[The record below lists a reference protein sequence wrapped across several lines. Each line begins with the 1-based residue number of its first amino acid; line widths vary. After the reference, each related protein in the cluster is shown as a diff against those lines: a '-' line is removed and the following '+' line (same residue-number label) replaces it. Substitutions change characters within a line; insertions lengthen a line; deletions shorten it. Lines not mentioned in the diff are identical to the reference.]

1 MLDFMGKGIAVIV
14 VFLLPGATGNL
25 RGTPDYTQCGVAG
38 HQTATK
44 RIVHGHDAGQ
54 CVWRWQVSL
63 GSVTNGQFCG
73 GTLISPGWVLTAAHC
88 ITQIRTG
95 CEVRGLRIGAGT
107 WKSREDVDQ
116 SDTSV
121 ERRVAKVYMH
131 PLYQDNVAHDYD
143 FALLELDKVVPINKC
158 IGVACLPRDS
168 DRPGANCSITGWG
181 TLVSSGPRPEI
192 LQEASVTLLTNEIC
206 EVNYTQ
212 AKNMITASMLCAAG
226 RSRSGITDTCQGDS
240 GGPLVCKETVET
252 KDGLTQSDRYVLRGV
267 TSWGQGCAF
276 EGYPGVYGRVHSV
289 LSWIR
294 DTMDDK
300 VKKVYA
306 SDTKEDFSNLDFQGK
321 MWSVV
326 SGACTIDSSG
336 CLLSPNYPDVYD
348 NNQQCKVA
356 VNPQGAM
363 PLDVMN
369 FSTELGFDKLYVD
382 CKTFS
387 GSIGPDGLVP
397 TSSLFWTSDASV
409 TAGGWRICPGA
420 HGD

>member
-1 MLDFMGKGIAVIV
+1 
-14 VFLLPGATGNL
+14 
-25 RGTPDYTQCGVAG
+25 
-38 HQTATK
+38 
-44 RIVHGHDAGQ
+44 
-54 CVWRWQVSL
+54 
-63 GSVTNGQFCG
+63 
-73 GTLISPGWVLTAAHC
+73 
-88 ITQIRTG
+88 
-95 CEVRGLRIGAGT
+95 
-107 WKSREDVDQ
+107 
-116 SDTSV
+116 
-121 ERRVAKVYMH
+121 
-131 PLYQDNVAHDYD
+131 
-143 FALLELDKVVPINKC
+143 
-158 IGVACLPRDS
+158 
-168 DRPGANCSITGWG
+168 
-181 TLVSSGPRPEI
+181 
-192 LQEASVTLLTNEIC
+192 
-206 EVNYTQ
+206 
-212 AKNMITASMLCAAG
+212 
-226 RSRSGITDTCQGDS
+226 
-240 GGPLVCKETVET
+240 
-252 KDGLTQSDRYVLRGV
+252 
-267 TSWGQGCAF
+267 
-276 EGYPGVYGRVHSV
+276 
-289 LSWIR
+289 
-294 DTMDDK
+294 